1 MAMIKRSVAVVVRG
15 PEAGTFLV
23 VKRPDDPADPLAGVW
38 GLPAVTLT
46 DSEDEQAAV
55 VRAGRDKLGVELT
68 AGRRL
73 GQASVDRG
81 YYLLIL
87 ADYEAAIA
95 GGTPSVPQPD
105 ASVTQYV
112 DWRYT
117 ADLAVLAEAAA
128 RGSLCARIFL
138 EDNSKKRGARGAEA
152 ERGAESER
160 PAEEARVAWAER
172 VSEEERSAEVER
184 VAAFRARV
192 GLDSLIDVH
201 THFMPER
208 LLAAVWAY
216 FDAAGPLI
224 GRPWPIAY
232 REDEQTRVSTLRA
245 FGVAAFTALLYPH
258 KPGMARSLN
267 EWGADFA
274 ARTPDCLHSATFFAE
289 PSAAADVRRAIEQG
303 ARVFKCHLQVGDFD
317 PNDPVLDPAWG
328 LLAEAGVPV
337 VTHCGSGPVAGRF
350 TGPAPI
356 ARLLARHPA
365 LRLVVAH
372 LGMPEYGEFLTLAER
387 YPGVLLDTTMA
398 FTPFIDDGGAAF
410 PSAELPRLRDL
421 GHRVL
426 LGTDFPNIPYAYAD
440 ALEALE
446 RPGLGTDWLR
456 AVCHDNA
463 VALFEIPVTKR

>member
-1 MAMIKRSVAVVVRG
+1 MIKRSVAVVVRG

-38 GLPAVTLT
+38 GLPAVTLA
-46 DSEDEQAAV
+46 DGEDERAAAARV
-55 VRAGRDKLGVELT
+55 GRDKLGVEL
-68 AGRRL
+68 APGRRL
-73 GQASVDRG
+73 GEASADRG
-81 YYLLIL
+81 DYLLVL
-87 ADYEAAIA
+87 ADYEAAIVDGA
-95 GGTPSVPQPD
+95 PVVPQAD
-105 ASVTQYV
+105 TSVTQYAE
-112 DWRYT
+112 WRYA
-117 ADLAVLAEAAA
+117 ADPTVLAEAAA

-138 EDNSKKRGARGAEA
+138 EDNSKKRGARDAEA
-152 ERGAESER
+152 D
-160 PAEEARVAWAER
+160 RVAE
-172 VSEEERSAEVER
+172 
-184 VAAFRARV
+184 FRARV
-192 GLDSLIDVH
+192 GLDSIIDVH

-208 LLAAVWAY
+208 LLAAVQRY

-232 REDEQTRVSTLRA
+232 REDEQTRVATLRA

-274 ARTPDCLHSATFFAE
+274 ARTPGCLHSATFFAE
-289 PSAAADVRRAIEQG
+289 PSAAEDVGRAIEQG
-303 ARVFKCHLQVGDFD
+303 ARVFKCHLQVGGFD
-317 PNDPVLDPAWG
+317 PNDPLLDAAWG

-356 ARLLARHPA
+356 ARLLARHPG

-372 LGMPEYGEFLTLAER
+372 LGMPEYAEFLTLAGR

-398 FTPFIDDGGAAF
+398 FTPFIDDAGAPF
-410 PSAELPRLRDL
+410 PPAELPRLRDL

-426 LGTDFPNIPYAYAD
+426 LGTDFPNIPYTYAD

-446 RPGLGTDWLR
+446 RTGLGPDWLR

-463 VALFEIPVTKR
+463 ASLFEIAA